1 MSNVNGTALPT
12 SADAPD
18 EVAKVTGAGDY
29 VRGMEDTAPLD
40 VVDRMYG
47 AADDPHAVVR
57 DLETEV
63 EVSENV
69 VTLQRKRALVE
80 RMAPEEI
87 EEERAVER
95 RRREVEREFQSWEI
109 GRSLRSRKWQARR
122 EAFRRWRDER
132 AKSKDRSDAAGDR
145 RWHVRAQRT
154 RTRLTSPDA
163 RIATQIRSATRWSNL
178 LISLMIVGMAYT
190 GFTVQHNFVPS
201 GNTGD
206 PRYWLSLCL
215 EAMCSV
221 ALMALMRFDARA
233 ALAGRVRTGREAF
246 WGWTVKAS
254 LLLASLAAAAGP
266 AIAAGDRMAIVANGW
281 APVLVASVLLIH
293 DRISRGDSEILLE
306 LYRATEREGL
316 RDLVAVAEFALRQG
330 LLSPSQDNKPG
341 EVAPSASKLASFFRI
356 SKENAAHVRDQ
367 VNARGA
373 AVMA

>member
-1 MSNVNGTALPT
+1 MSNTNGTALAT

-18 EVAKVTGAGDY
+18 EVARTSGAGDY
-29 VRGMEDTAPLD
+29 IRGMEDTAPLD
-40 VVDRMYG
+40 VVDQPRPG
-47 AADDPHAVVR
+47 PDPHAVVR
-57 DLETEV
+57 ELETQV
-63 EVSENV
+63 EVAENIV
-69 VTLQRKRALVE
+69 NLQGKRALVE
-80 RMAPEEI
+80 QMFPEEM
-87 EEERAVER
+87 EEERAVELR
-95 RRREVEREFQSWEI
+95 RRAVEREFQTWEI

-122 EAFRRWRDER
+122 QALRAWRDDR
-132 AKSKDRSDAAGDR
+132 AKSKDRSSAADDR
-145 RWHVRAQRT
+145 RWHVKAQRT

-190 GFTVQHNFVPS
+190 GFTVQANFVPS

-206 PRYWLSLCL
+206 PRYWLSLGL

-246 WGWTVKAS
+246 WGWTVKGG

-330 LLSPSQDNKPG
+330 LLAPSQDNKPG
-341 EVAPSASKLASFFRI
+341 EIAPSASKLATFFRI
-356 SKENAAHVRDQ
+356 SKENAAHVRDR

-373 AVMA
+373 DVTA